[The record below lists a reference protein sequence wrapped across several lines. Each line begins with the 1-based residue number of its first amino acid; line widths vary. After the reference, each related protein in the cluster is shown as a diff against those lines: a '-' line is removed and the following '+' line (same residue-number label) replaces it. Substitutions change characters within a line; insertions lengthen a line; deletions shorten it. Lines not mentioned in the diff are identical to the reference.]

1 VRAGSESCWEYCFA
15 LRRRSGPEVSWI
27 IVFIMAVYA
36 VFVVCIVIA
45 VRAALRAADPGTRK
59 IAYMVFRD
67 LLALF
72 ARRKRG

>member
-1 VRAGSESCWEYCFA
+1 MLGIL
-15 LRRRSGPEVSWI
+15 LRLAAVVGPEVTWI
-27 IVFIMAVYA
+27 IGYIMAVYA

-45 VRAALRAADPGTRK
+45 VRAALRAKDPGTRK

-72 ARRKRG
+72 ARRRRG